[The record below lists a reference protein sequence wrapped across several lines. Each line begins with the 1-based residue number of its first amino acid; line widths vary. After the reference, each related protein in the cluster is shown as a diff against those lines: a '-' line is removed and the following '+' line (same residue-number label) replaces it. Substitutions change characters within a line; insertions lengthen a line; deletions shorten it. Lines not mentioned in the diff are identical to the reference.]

1 MRRWSLMGA
10 LSLSHKCEFNSV
22 IRLLDWMVLARLLR
36 DAQGRT
42 SSWNRITR
50 LHLSSLIWQW
60 RSRQLFRRVE
70 QWCTLQS
77 ISRRRQ
83 FIDIIAIVVV
93 NLIGHAKVPWSQVIL
108 IHLVVLIASNFTRRH
123 ATLPPALPIKLGKII
138 VTATKSRPVISKHI
152 LLQIK
157 KEIMGWVITGWVMTI
172 LAMGLVMVPVV
183 YHGVIVL
190 NLILYLH
197 GLTQIRERINLIVP
211 LQHCSTIHDAIQ
223 HLTRRRPVSRR
234 LRHTSPPRPWA
245 SRLRKILSR
254 INHPLLLSILLLHL
268 DCVLTSSIQ
277 IGLPRRHKLPVILP
291 QVADDPARWWLL
303 KWRLIHLCCL
313 FSAAVTQ

>member
-1 MRRWSLMGA
+1 MGA
-10 LSLSHKCEFNSV
+10 LSLSHKCEFYSV
-22 IRLLDWMVLARLLR
+22 MRLLDWMVLARFLL
-36 DAQGRT
+36 DAHGRT

-60 RSRQLFRRVE
+60 RSRQLFRRVQ

-77 ISRRRQ
+77 IGWRWQ
-83 FIDIIAIVVV
+83 FIDIINIVVV
-93 NLIGHAKVPWSQVIL
+93 NLVGHAKVPRSQVIL
-108 IHLVVLIASNFTRRH
+108 AHLVVLIASDFTRRH
-123 ATLPPALPIKLGKII
+123 ATLLPALPIKLGKII
-138 VTATKSRPVISKHI
+138 VTTTKSRPIISKHI

-190 NLILYLH
+190 YLVLYLH
-197 GLTQIRERINLIVP
+197 GMTQIRERINLIVP
-211 LQHCSTIHDAIQ
+211 LQHCTTVHDAIQ
-223 HLTRRRPVSRR
+223 HLTRRRPVSLR

-245 SRLRKILSR
+245 SHLREILSR
-254 INHPLLLSILLLHL
+254 IKHPLLLSILLLDL

-277 IGLPRRHKLPVILP
+277 IALPRRHKLPVILP